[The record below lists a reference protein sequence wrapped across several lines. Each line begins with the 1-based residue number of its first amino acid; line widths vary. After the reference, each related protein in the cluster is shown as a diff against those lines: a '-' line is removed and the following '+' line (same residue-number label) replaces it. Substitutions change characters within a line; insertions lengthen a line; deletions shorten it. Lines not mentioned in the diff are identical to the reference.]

1 MTDFVDTTPRNSKHL
16 LLLGAGHA
24 HLQILRAA
32 LPRPGLRITLVS
44 PLPNPIYSGMVPGFV
59 AGLYTL
65 QECSLG
71 LQPLLQR
78 SGVQWLARSARKIDA
93 ERNQVLLDDG
103 SVLGYDW
110 LSINTGPVQNREQI
124 ERSLPGA
131 REHGLFVRPI
141 EGFCALWPRV
151 RELGAE
157 RALRLAVIGAGAA
170 GIELALALR
179 QCLPGSA
186 VSLIAGPD
194 PVGHNYPMVVQRL
207 IHAALARRRI
217 VLLPDS
223 ASAIRQ
229 SELVLLSGAS
239 LACDVPVIAL
249 GAQAPPWLAGGAL
262 ALDPQGFVAVDAC
275 QRSTSHGNVFAVGD
289 VASRSDL
296 RLPRSGVQAVRAG
309 PALWANLQAVVAGQA
324 PRPYHPPL
332 HTLNLLSCGDRRAIA
347 NWGNWSAEGRWVW
360 YWKNWIDRRWVASFP
375 NG

>member
-1 MTDFVDTTPRNSKHL
+1 MTDFADTAPPNTRHL

-24 HLQILRAA
+24 HLQVLKAA
-32 LPRPGLRITLVS
+32 LPRAGLRITLVS

-78 SGVQWLARSARKIDA
+78 SGVKWLARSARQVDA

-103 SVLGYDW
+103 SVLNYDW
-110 LSINTGPVQNREQI
+110 LSINTGPVHSRDQI
-124 ERSLPGA
+124 ERSMPGA
-131 REHGLFVRPI
+131 REHGLFLRPI

-151 RELGAE
+151 RELGAS

-170 GIELALALR
+170 GIELAMAIR
-179 QCLPGSA
+179 QALPGSA

-194 PVGHNYPMVVQRL
+194 PIGHNYPAAVQQR
-207 IHAALARRRI
+207 IRAALAARRI

-223 ASAIRQ
+223 AAAVRQ
-229 SELVLLSGAS
+229 SEVALLSGAS
-239 LACDVPVIAL
+239 LACDVPLIAL
-249 GAQAPPWLAGGAL
+249 GAQAPSWLCGGAL
-262 ALDPQGFVAVDAC
+262 ALDPQGFIAVDTC

-309 PALWANLQAVVAGQA
+309 PALAANLRAVTAGKA
-324 PRPYHPPL
+324 PLPYDPPL
-332 HTLNLLSCGDRRAIA
+332 RTLNLLSCGDRQAIA
-347 NWGNWSAEGRWVW
+347 SWGNWSAEGRWVW
-360 YWKNWIDRRWVASFP
+360 YWKNWIDRRWVAAFP
-375 NG
+375 KR

>member
-1 MTDFVDTTPRNSKHL
+1 MTDFADTAPPDTRHL

-24 HLQILRAA
+24 HLQVLRAA
-32 LPRPGLRITLVS
+32 LPRSGLRITLVS
-44 PLPNPIYSGMVPGFV
+44 PLPEPIYSGMVPGFV

-71 LQPLLQR
+71 LKPLLRR
-78 SGVQWLARSARKIDA
+78 SGVEWLARSARKIDA

-103 SVLGYDW
+103 SVLRYDW
-110 LSINTGPVQNREQI
+110 LSINTGPVQNRERI

-151 RELGAE
+151 RGLGAE

-170 GIELALALR
+170 GIELAMAIR
-179 QCLPGSA
+179 QGLPGSA

-194 PVGHNYPMVVQRL
+194 PVGHNYPEAVQRR
-207 IHAALARRRI
+207 IHAALAERRI

-223 ASAIRQ
+223 AAAIRQ
-229 SELVLLSGAS
+229 SEVALLSGAC

-249 GAQAPPWLAGGAL
+249 GAQAPPWLAGGLL

-275 QRSTSHGNVFAVGD
+275 QRSISHGNVFAVGD

-309 PALWANLQAVVAGQA
+309 PALWANLQAVAAGQA
-324 PRPYHPPL
+324 PRPYGPPL
-332 HTLNLLSCGDRRAIA
+332 RTLNLLSCGDRRAIA
-347 NWGNWSAEGRWVW
+347 SWGNWSAEGRWVW

-375 NG
+375 KG